1 MKMKPRSLL
10 AASIYPSVLILA
22 VILHR
27 VLLGAGLPLLASTY
41 IPVLSAALLIQVLE
55 FALPYQKEWLPNKS
69 DVGNDLMFMA
79 ALQLVLPKA
88 LGFLVVSYLLSSFQ
102 SLGWGAELWPHE
114 LSPFLQAGIMMLSAE
129 FFRYW
134 LHRAFHEVY
143 FLWPF
148 HAVHH
153 SPHKLYWLN
162 VNRFHPID
170 KATQY
175 IFDAMPFLLLGVSE
189 EVLALYFVFYAVN
202 GFFQHCNVDVRLG
215 VLNYLV
221 SGPELHRWHHSIFPE
236 ESNQNYGNNL
246 IVWDLV
252 FGSYFLPKDRS
263 VGDLGLINRQYP
275 LSFMKQMGTP
285 FVSNLDKRVSAE

>member
-1 MKMKPRSLL
+1 MKSRSLL
-10 AASIYPSVLILA
+10 AGGIYPSVLVLA
-22 VILHR
+22 LLLHR
-27 VLLGAGLPLLASTY
+27 ALLEAGLSLLVSTY
-41 IPVLSAALLIQVLE
+41 LPVLSAALLIQALE
-55 FALPYQKEWLPNKS
+55 FALPYQRDWLPNRK

-79 ALQLVLPKA
+79 ALQLVLPRA
-88 LGFLVVSYLLSSFQ
+88 LGFLVVSFLLGAFQ
-102 SLGWGAELWPHE
+102 AWGWGVTLWPHD
-114 LSPFLQAGIMMLSAE
+114 LSVFLQAGIMMLCAE

-170 KATQY
+170 KASQY
-175 IFDAMPFLLLGVSE
+175 IFDAMPFILLGVGEQVS
-189 EVLALYFVFYAVN
+189 ALYFVFYDVN
-202 GFFQHCNVDVRLG
+202 GSFHHCNIDVRLG

-221 SGPELHRWHHSIFPE
+221 SGPELHRWHHSVFPE

-275 LSFMKQMGTP
+275 LSFIRQMGTP
-285 FVSNLDKRVSAE
+285 FISKLDKRVEVE